1 MAMAYRPQVKDG
13 GLFVGLNP
21 KCESREQANNL
32 VYQLVQ
38 SWLCISLVEEWASC
52 WFPSAKRTC
61 WIYAVICFMFA
72 QSQRTDSKTEH
83 LYRQRYS
90 SFCAANN
97 RAKHYTGKWILK
109 STTSWWYAVV
119 GHQDMYVMGEM
130 RIDAVC
136 STQPLLGVQPIH
148 LLDLDGDRR

>member
-13 GLFVGLNP
+13 RSLFRSKEINKRVGKLLVSQRKFIN
-21 KCESREQANNL
+21 RE
-32 VYQLVQ
+32 VRV
-38 SWLCISLVEEWASC
+38 
-52 WFPSAKRTC
+52 AKDLFLERTC

-109 STTSWWYAVV
+109 STTS
-119 GHQDMYVMGEM
+119 
-130 RIDAVC
+130 
-136 STQPLLGVQPIH
+136 
-148 LLDLDGDRR
+148 